1 MIEQKLIKI
10 PNIYVILKIEIEM
23 DIKMSQKMDK
33 LLQNPDNKKIIRHE
47 DFIAGI
53 SKGMAILDSFGT
65 DRHRLNITMAAE
77 RTGMTRAAARRHLL
91 TLEYL
96 GYLDSDGHYF
106 YLTPKIL
113 KFSGSYLG
121 GALLPKVSQ
130 PLLNLLTNQTSL
142 IFSVM
147 VLDGYEAITIAR
159 SASHQQTDRVNPY
172 GLHLGNRL
180 PAYATSAGKILLAY
194 LSVDEQI
201 EWLKKYPLKRI
212 TKYTHIDNSLF
223 LNLLH
228 EIKEQDWCY
237 SAEEHELGVHALAV
251 PIYNHQYK
259 VIAALNIV
267 SPTIKTTKN
276 FLVQN
281 ILPLL
286 QETARELRNIL

>member
-1 MIEQKLIKI
+1 
-10 PNIYVILKIEIEM
+10 
-23 DIKMSQKMDK
+23 MSKTVQHSEKQ
-33 LLQNPDNKKIIRHE
+33 LHNQDNKKNIRHE
-47 DFIAGI
+47 DFVAGI

-65 DRHRLNITMAAE
+65 DRHRLNISMAAE

-96 GYLDSDGHYF
+96 GYLESDGHYF

-121 GALLPKVSQ
+121 GAQLPKMSQ

-159 SASHQQTDRVNPY
+159 SAAHQQTDRVNPY

-180 PAYATSAGKILLAY
+180 PAHATSAGKILLAH
-194 LSVDEQI
+194 LERHEQI
-201 EWLKKYPLKRI
+201 EWLEKYPLQRL
-212 TKYTHIDNSLF
+212 TKYTIVDNQLF
-223 LNLLH
+223 LELLY
-228 EIKEQDWCY
+228 EIKEDDWCY
-237 SAEEHELGVHALAV
+237 SCEEHELGVHALAV
-251 PIYNHQYK
+251 PIYDHKFK

-267 SPTIKTTKN
+267 SPTVRTTKDY
-276 FLVQN
+276 LVQN

>member
-1 MIEQKLIKI
+1 MDRNSVREE
-10 PNIYVILKIEIEM
+10 NI
-23 DIKMSQKMDK
+23 
-33 LLQNPDNKKIIRHE
+33 LQNPANKKTIRHE
-47 DFIAGI
+47 DFVAGI
-53 SKGMAILDSFGT
+53 SKGLAILDSFGT

-121 GALLPKVSQ
+121 GAQLPKISQ
-130 PLLNLLTNQTSL
+130 PLLNLLTTQTSL
-142 IFSVM
+142 IYSVM

-159 SASHQQTDRVNPY
+159 SAAHQQTDRVNPY

-180 PAYATSAGKILLAY
+180 PAHATSAGKILLAY
-194 LSVDEQI
+194 LDDLAQQ
-201 EWLKKYPLKRI
+201 EWLNQYPLQRL
-212 TKYTHIDNSLF
+212 TKYTHTDNAIF
-223 LNLLH
+223 LDLLS
-228 EIKEQDWCY
+228 EIKEQGWCY
-237 SAEEHELGVHALAV
+237 SSEEHELGVHALAV
-251 PIYNHQYK
+251 PIYGQQSR
-259 VIAALNIV
+259 VVAALNIV
-267 SPTIKTTKN
+267 SPTMRTTKEY
-276 FLVQN
+276 LIQH

>member
-1 MIEQKLIKI
+1 MNEKLRKT
-10 PNIYVILKIEIEM
+10 E
-23 DIKMSQKMDK
+23 K
-33 LLQNPDNKKIIRHE
+33 LLLNKDNKKTIRHE
-47 DFIAGI
+47 DFVAGI

-65 DRHRLNITMAAE
+65 DRHRLNISMAAE

-96 GYLDSDGHYF
+96 GYLESDGHYF

-121 GALLPKVSQ
+121 GAQLPKISQ

-159 SASHQQTDRVNPY
+159 SAAHQQTDRVNPY

-180 PAYATSAGKILLAY
+180 PAHATSAGKILLAH
-194 LSVDEQI
+194 LELNEQL
-201 EWLKKYPLKRI
+201 EWLEKYPLQRL
-212 TKYTHIDNSLF
+212 TKYTHTENEEF
-223 LNLLH
+223 LELLH
-228 EIKEQDWCY
+228 EIKEFDWCY
-237 SAEEHELGVHALAV
+237 SCEEHELGVHALAV
-251 PIYNHQYK
+251 PIYDHRSK

-267 SPTIKTTKN
+267 SPTMRTTKEY
-276 FLVQN
+276 LVQN

>member
-1 MIEQKLIKI
+1 MDRNSVREE
-10 PNIYVILKIEIEM
+10 NI
-23 DIKMSQKMDK
+23 
-33 LLQNPDNKKIIRHE
+33 LQNPANKKTIRHE
-47 DFIAGI
+47 DFVAGI
-53 SKGMAILDSFGT
+53 SKGLAILDSFGT

-121 GALLPKVSQ
+121 GAQLPKILQ
-130 PLLNLLTNQTSL
+130 PLLNLLTTQTSL
-142 IFSVM
+142 IYSVM

-159 SASHQQTDRVNPY
+159 SAAHQQTDRVNPY

-180 PAYATSAGKILLAY
+180 PAHATSAGKILLAY
-194 LSVDEQI
+194 LDDLEQQ
-201 EWLKKYPLKRI
+201 EWLNQYPLQRL
-212 TKYTHIDNSLF
+212 TKYTHTDNVIF
-223 LNLLH
+223 LDLLS
-228 EIKEQDWCY
+228 EIKEQGWCY
-237 SAEEHELGVHALAV
+237 SSEEHELGVHALAV
-251 PIYNHQYK
+251 PIYGQQSR
-259 VIAALNIV
+259 VVAALNIV
-267 SPTIKTTKN
+267 SPTMRTTKEY
-276 FLVQN
+276 LIQH